1 MKSLSVIVSKKASQ
15 HNLKNVGR
23 AILCGSECGS
33 FIHTCSFEGFSVMK
47 F

>member
-23 AILCGSECGS
+23 PIRCGSACGFL
-33 FIHTCSFEGFSVMK
+33 FIHVVLK
-47 F
+47 ALVW

>member
-23 AILCGSECGS
+23 TIRRGSECGS
-33 FIHTCSFEGFSVMK
+33 FIHTRSFEGFSVVK